1 MKIKD
6 FIREQNGIYILEK
19 VLNKD
24 KTWIYLNDNI
34 EVPKEAIEILNKV
47 KDGYP
52 IEYIFEEVWF
62 YGDKFYVKE
71 GVLIPRDDTEVVVE
85 RAINLI
91 NKMCNKECR
100 VVDCCTGSGVI
111 AIEIA
116 KHTNSK
122 VLATDIS
129 DTAIEVARK
138 NIMLSEVKE
147 KVRVI
152 KADLLDLKSFY
163 DLKDLKDLD
172 LLSAKGRIS
181 RGEICQKDV
190 WQDSNFEKFV
200 KEIENFGFE
209 VENGL
214 LKGDI
219 LVSNPPYVEKSWK
232 KPNAYEP
239 DIAFFGGGDGLDI
252 VKKLINYA
260 ITLKYKAVILEIGY
274 NQKKSLSK
282 FLEGK
287 VKSFEFFEDLAG
299 NIRGVEIIV

>member
-1 MKIKD
+1 MLIKD
-6 FIREQNGIYILEK
+6 FIKELNGSYILEK
-19 VLNKD
+19 ILNKD
-24 KTWIYLNDNI
+24 KTWIYLNDNL

-47 KDGYP
+47 KSGYP

-91 NKMCNKECR
+91 NKMCNKECK

-138 NIMLSEVKE
+138 NIMLSGVKK

-172 LLSAKGRIS
+172 LLSAKGRTS

-190 WQDSNFEKFV
+190 WQDSNFEKFI
-200 KEIENFGFE
+200 KEIENFGFKL
-209 VENGL
+209 ENGL
-214 LKGDI
+214 VKGDI
-219 LVSNPPYVEKSWK
+219 LVSNPPYVENSWR
-232 KPNAYEP
+232 KPNNYEP
-239 DIAFFGGGDGLDI
+239 DLAFFGGDDGLDI

-260 ITLKYKAVILEIGY
+260 IALKYKAVILEIGY
-274 NQKKSLSK
+274 NQKKSLSE
-282 FLEGK
+282 FLKGK
-287 VKSFEFFEDLAG
+287 VKRFEFFEDLTG

>member
-6 FIREQNGIYILEK
+6 FIKERNGIYILEK

-34 EVPKEAIEILNKV
+34 EVPKEAIEILEKV
-47 KDGYP
+47 KSGYP

-62 YGDKFYVKE
+62 YGDRFYVKE

-85 RAINLI
+85 RAVNLI

-111 AIEIA
+111 AIEVA

-129 DTAIEVARK
+129 ERAIEVARK
-138 NIMLSEVKE
+138 NIMLSRVQE
-147 KVRVI
+147 KVKAI
-152 KADLLDLKSFY
+152 KADLLNVRCLRDSDSISVKSRASQEKIEQN
-163 DLKDLKDLD
+163 D
-172 LLSAKGRIS
+172 IS
-181 RGEICQKDV
+181 QE
-190 WQDSNFEKFV
+190 SNFEEDIK
-200 KEIENFGFE
+200 NFGFE
-209 VENGL
+209 IEKGL
-214 LKGDI
+214 IKGDI
-219 LVSNPPYVEKSWK
+219 LLSNPPYVENSWK

-239 DIAFFGGGDGLDI
+239 DIAFFGGDDGLDI
-252 VKKLINYA
+252 VRKLINYA
-260 ITLKYKAVILEIGY
+260 IALKYKALVLEIGF
-274 NQKKSLSK
+274 NQKESLSE

>member
-6 FIREQNGIYILEK
+6 FIKERDGIYILEK

-34 EVPKEAIEILNKV
+34 EVPKEAIEILEKV
-47 KDGYP
+47 KKGYP

-62 YGDKFYVKE
+62 YGDKFYIKE

-85 RAINLI
+85 RAIKLI
-91 NKMCNKECR
+91 NGKCKMENGCR

-111 AIEIA
+111 AIEVA

-138 NIMLSEVKE
+138 NIMLSGVQE
-147 KVRVI
+147 KVKVV
-152 KADLLDLKSFY
+152 KADLLDVRGLRDSDLISVKSRA
-163 DLKDLKDLD
+163 
-172 LLSAKGRIS
+172 S
-181 RGEICQKDV
+181 Q
-190 WQDSNFEKFV
+190 EK
-200 KEIENFGFE
+200 IEQNDILQYNDIEENIKNFGFE
-209 VENGL
+209 IEKGL
-214 LKGDI
+214 IKGDI
-219 LVSNPPYVEKSWK
+219 LLSNPPYVENSWK
-232 KPNAYEP
+232 KPNVYEP
-239 DIAFFGGGDGLDI
+239 DIAFFGGDDGLDI
-252 VKKLINYA
+252 VRKLINYA
-260 ITLKYKAVILEIGY
+260 IALKYKALVLEIGY
-274 NQKKSLSK
+274 NQKKSLSEY
-282 FLEGK
+282 LEGK

>member
-6 FIREQNGIYILEK
+6 FIKEKNGVYILEK

-24 KTWIYLNDNI
+24 KTWIYLNDNL
-34 EVPKEAIEILNKV
+34 EVPKEAIKILNRV
-47 KDGYP
+47 KSGYP

-62 YGDKFYVKE
+62 YGDKFYIKE

-91 NKMCNKECR
+91 NKMCNKDCM

-111 AIEIA
+111 AIEVA

-138 NIMLSEVKE
+138 NIMLSGVQE
-147 KVRVI
+147 KVKVV
-152 KADLLDLKSFY
+152 KADLLDVRGLRDSDLISVKSRASQEKTEQN
-163 DLKDLKDLD
+163 DIL
-172 LLSAKGRIS
+172 
-181 RGEICQKDV
+181 
-190 WQDSNFEKFV
+190 QDND
-200 KEIENFGFE
+200 IEENIKNFGFE
-209 VENGL
+209 IEKGL
-214 LKGDI
+214 IKGDI
-219 LVSNPPYVEKSWK
+219 LLSNPPYVENSWK

-239 DIAFFGGGDGLDI
+239 DIAFFGGDDGLDI
-252 VKKLINYA
+252 VRKLINYA
-260 ITLKYKAVILEIGY
+260 IALKYKALVLEIGY
-274 NQKKSLSK
+274 NQKTSLSEY
-282 FLEGK
+282 LEGK

-299 NIRGVEIIV
+299 NVRGVEIIV

>member
-6 FIREQNGIYILEK
+6 FIKERNGIYILEK

-24 KTWIYLNDNI
+24 KTWIYLNDNL
-34 EVPKEAIEILNKV
+34 EVPKEAIEVLEKV
-47 KDGYP
+47 KSGYP

-62 YGDKFYVKE
+62 YGDRFYVKE

-85 RAINLI
+85 RAIQLI
-91 NKMCNKECR
+91 KKFQVPGSKIQ

-111 AIEIA
+111 AIEVA
-116 KHTNSK
+116 KHTNTK

-138 NIMLSEVKE
+138 NIMLSGVQE
-147 KVRVI
+147 KVKVV
-152 KADLLDLKSFY
+152 KADLLNVRGLRDSDL
-163 DLKDLKDLD
+163 
-172 LLSAKGRIS
+172 IS
-181 RGEICQKDV
+181 VKNRASQEKIEQNDIL
-190 WQDSNFEKFV
+190 QESNFEKDI
-200 KEIENFGFE
+200 KNFGFE
-209 VENGL
+209 IEKGL
-214 LKGDI
+214 IKGDI
-219 LVSNPPYVEKSWK
+219 LLSNPPYVENSWK

-239 DIAFFGGGDGLDI
+239 DIAFFGGDDGLDI
-252 VKKLINYA
+252 VRKLINYA
-260 ITLKYKAVILEIGY
+260 IALKYKALVLEIGY
-274 NQKKSLSK
+274 NQKKSLSE

>member
-19 VLNKD
+19 ILNKD
-24 KTWIYLNDNI
+24 KTWIYLNDNL
-34 EVPKEAIEILNKV
+34 EVPKEAIEILNRV

-91 NKMCNKECR
+91 NKKCNKECK

-129 DTAIEVARK
+129 DKAIEVARK
-138 NIMLSEVKE
+138 NIMLSGIKE
-147 KVRVI
+147 KVKVV
-152 KADLLDLKSFY
+152 KADLLDLTGFY
-163 DLKDLKDLD
+163 NLKDLYDLD
-172 LLSAKGRIS
+172 LLSVKS
-181 RGEICQKDV
+181 RANQEKMEQNDIL
-190 WQDSNFEKFV
+190 QDSGFDELIQ
-200 KEIENFGFE
+200 EIENFGFE
-209 VENGL
+209 VEKGL
-214 LKGDI
+214 IKGDI
-219 LVSNPPYVEKSWK
+219 LVSNPPYVENSWK
-232 KPNAYEP
+232 KPNNYEP
-239 DIAFFGGGDGLDI
+239 DIAFFGGDDGLDI

-287 VKSFEFFEDLAG
+287 VKSFEFFEDLTG

>member
-1 MKIKD
+1 MLIKD
-6 FIREQNGIYILEK
+6 FIKEPNGSYILEK

-24 KTWIYLNDNI
+24 KTWIYLNDNL
-34 EVPKEAIEILNKV
+34 EVPKEALKILEKV
-47 KDGYP
+47 KLGYP

-91 NKMCNKECR
+91 NKKCNKECR

-129 DTAIEVARK
+129 DTAIEVARE

-147 KVRVI
+147 KIKVV
-152 KADLLDLKSFY
+152 KADLLNLKIFY
-163 DLKDLKDLD
+163 DLTNLE
-172 LLSAKGRIS
+172 LLSLNS
-181 RGEICQKDV
+181 RANQEKMGQNNIA
-190 WQDSNFEKFV
+190 QDS
-200 KEIENFGFE
+200 GFE
-209 VENGL
+209 IKNGL
-214 LKGDI
+214 VKGDI
-219 LVSNPPYVEKSWK
+219 LVSNPPYVENSWK
-232 KPNAYEP
+232 KPNDYEP
-239 DIAFFGGGDGLDI
+239 DIAFFGGDDGLDI

-260 ITLKYKAVILEIGY
+260 IALKYKAVILEIGY
-274 NQKKSLSK
+274 NQKKSLSE
-282 FLEGK
+282 FLKGK
-287 VKSFEFFEDLAG
+287 VRSFEFFEDFTG

>member
-6 FIREQNGIYILEK
+6 FIKERNGIYILEK

-34 EVPKEAIEILNKV
+34 EVPKEAIEILERV

-62 YGDKFYVKE
+62 YGDKFYIKE

-91 NKMCNKECR
+91 NKICNKDCR

-111 AIEIA
+111 AIEVA

-138 NIMLSEVKE
+138 NIMLSGVQE
-147 KVRVI
+147 KVKVV
-152 KADLLDLKSFY
+152 KADLLDVRGLRDSDLISVKSRA
-163 DLKDLKDLD
+163 
-172 LLSAKGRIS
+172 S
-181 RGEICQKDV
+181 Q
-190 WQDSNFEKFV
+190 EKT
-200 KEIENFGFE
+200 EQNDILQYNDIEENIKNFGFE
-209 VENGL
+209 IEKGL
-214 LKGDI
+214 IKGDI
-219 LVSNPPYVEKSWK
+219 LLSNPPYVENSWK

-239 DIAFFGGGDGLDI
+239 DIAFFGGDDGLDI
-252 VKKLINYA
+252 VRKLINYA
-260 ITLKYKAVILEIGY
+260 IALKYKALVLEIGY
-274 NQKKSLSK
+274 NQKKSLSE